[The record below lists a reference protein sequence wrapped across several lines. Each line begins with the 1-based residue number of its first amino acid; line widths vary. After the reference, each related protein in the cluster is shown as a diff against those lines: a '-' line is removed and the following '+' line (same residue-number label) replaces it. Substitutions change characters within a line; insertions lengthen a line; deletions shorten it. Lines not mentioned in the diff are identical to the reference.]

1 MRIAGVSEWRR
12 RAANIDVKPSIVDKI
27 VPKCMQRLENEAQD
41 DKHKYTN
48 QSKIVNNE
56 TVGVLGC
63 LRDARWL
70 QDHEKGAPV
79 P

>member
-1 MRIAGVSEWRR
+1 MNCVALLLCVSVLIVVVH
-12 RAANIDVKPSIVDKI
+12 ADVYMHHPRGSNNKLS
-27 VPKCMQRLENEAQD
+27 E
-41 DKHKYTN
+41 
-48 QSKIVNNE
+48 QSNNVNNE

-70 QDHEKGAPV
+70 QDNEKGAGV